1 MISERL
7 PCAQNGVSLVKMKD
21 AKAHFSLLVVNTL
34 YGASHVLAK
43 GVMPNFLSPNVFILM
58 RVVGATLL
66 FWLLSFFIKREK
78 INQGDYLKL
87 ALCGLFG
94 VAINQLFFFHGLN
107 LSSSINSGIIM
118 ALNPI
123 IVLILSYFLLKDK
136 PSLLNTT
143 GIFLGAFGAILL
155 TWKGATGATDSW
167 KGDVFLFI
175 NALSYAIYLVMAKP
189 LMQRYNPLTVITW
202 VFTFG
207 LLFVLIFPP
216 TINDLQLTNFNI
228 PMNIWFKICYVV
240 VGVTFLTYLLTMY
253 GLKFLSPAVSS
264 AYIYIQP
271 ILVMVFTF
279 LFAAL
284 EWSDDYRD
292 SISLEKIA
300 YMLIIFVGVYL
311 STIKKTNTLNYE

>member
-107 LSSSINSGIIM
+107 
-118 ALNPI
+118 
-123 IVLILSYFLLKDK
+123 F
-136 PSLLNTT
+136 
-143 GIFLGAFGAILL
+143 
-155 TWKGATGATDSW
+155 
-167 KGDVFLFI
+167 FI
-175 NALSYAIYLVMAKP
+175 H
-189 LMQRYNPLTVITW
+189 
-202 VFTFG
+202 
-207 LLFVLIFPP
+207 
-216 TINDLQLTNFNI
+216 
-228 PMNIWFKICYVV
+228 
-240 VGVTFLTYLLTMY
+240 
-253 GLKFLSPAVSS
+253 
-264 AYIYIQP
+264 
-271 ILVMVFTF
+271 
-279 LFAAL
+279 
-284 EWSDDYRD
+284 
-292 SISLEKIA
+292 
-300 YMLIIFVGVYL
+300 
-311 STIKKTNTLNYE
+311 